1 MNVPRIHLEGPRIPR
16 IHRIYRVHR
25 IHRAGTQGWA
35 LTTVFRGTDVSDWR
49 GGRGVGGRGVH
60 VR

>member
-35 LTTVFRGTDVSDWR
+35 LKTVFRGTAVSD
-49 GGRGVGGRGVH
+49 
-60 VR
+60 